1 MAAMAFTMAGMMNGE
16 RVVVLLFISH
26 VLFSLTISLLA
37 LSLDILTDSSTSL
50 SQFSTRNY
58 SYSSPSVFSIALV
71 RVRAVA
77 LPTVFISKTI
87 QLSLA
92 VSLHQVSI
100 EELESLTIQYWAAS
114 ASCLCVLIFLCI
126 TISCASGNTAPPSR
140 SIRHAKFSLSCI
152 ILHNAVCCL
161 TLGTVSLTSFET
173 ALKLLWM
180 LSHGLAAV
188 KLIQHVLRTFPSCS
202 SIGEACLVTSGL
214 VLYFGDILAYT
225 IEKVISFLCLGFFM
239 KSEVLHYGMVWLE
252 THHSI
257 LCRGCCLAFFSQWPL
272 NLFTECEV
280 RTNNGIWRSVIFFSS
295 LGFIMI
301 VIIPSWMR
309 LVQDFHMHPL
319 LWVLSF
325 IFSEPLKR
333 LSSCA
338 YWICEIIFLI
348 WRLGQSVHKFMN
360 AFTDHSD
367 SDLLIVRNLLVGH
380 YSVKSLSEL
389 GNSCPLVFPNWKQGA
404 YASSCHRIRIIL
416 CCRFLPAWLIKLHW
430 CSLLLAVTVSGIL
443 EAYTAQLD
451 NAFIPLIFYSLLCL

>member
-1 MAAMAFTMAGMMNGE
+1 MAAMAFAMAGMMNGE
-16 RVVVLLFISH
+16 RAVVLLFISR

-50 SQFSTRNY
+50 SQFSTRPGA
-58 SYSSPSVFSIALV
+58 SSGILLG
-71 RVRAVA
+71 AVA

-100 EELESLTIQYWAAS
+100 EELESLTMRYWAAS

-126 TISCASGNTAPPSR
+126 TISCASGNIAPPSR

-173 ALKLLWM
+173 ALKLLWI

-202 SIGEACLVTSGL
+202 SIGEACLATSGL

-225 IEKVISFLCLGFFM
+225 IEKRCYIM
-239 KSEVLHYGMVWLE
+239 EVNEVRLVL
-252 THHSI
+252 
-257 LCRGCCLAFFSQWPL
+257 LCRCCCLAFFSQWPL
-272 NLFTECEV
+272 NLFSECEV

-301 VIIPSWMR
+301 VIIPSWMQ

-319 LWVLSF
+319 VLSY

-333 LSSCA
+333 LSLCA
-338 YWICEIIFLI
+338 YWICVIFI
-348 WRLGQSVHKFMN
+348 SVLRFYNISK
-360 AFTDHSD
+360 S
-367 SDLLIVRNLLVGH
+367 SKIERILLRKYYHLMAVSMFV
-380 YSVKSLSEL
+380 
-389 GNSCPLVFPNWKQGA
+389 
-404 YASSCHRIRIIL
+404 
-416 CCRFLPAWLIKLHW
+416 PA
-430 CSLLLAVTVSGIL
+430 
-443 EAYTAQLD
+443 
-451 NAFIPLIFYSLLCL
+451 LIFQPESLDFSFVQLWQFSWHWKLFEYGEFGD

>member
-1 MAAMAFTMAGMMNGE
+1 MASMAFAMAGMMNGE
-16 RVVVLLFISH
+16 RAVVLLFISR

-50 SQFSTRNY
+50 SQFSTRPGA
-58 SYSSPSVFSIALV
+58 SSGILLG
-71 RVRAVA
+71 AVA

-100 EELESLTIQYWAAS
+100 EELESLTIRYWAAS

-126 TISCASGNTAPPSR
+126 TISCASGNIAPPSR

-225 IEKVISFLCLGFFM
+225 IEKDKQRDLEICYLLFFT
-239 KSEVLHYGMVWLE
+239 W
-252 THHSI
+252 
-257 LCRGCCLAFFSQWPL
+257 
-272 NLFTECEV
+272 
-280 RTNNGIWRSVIFFSS
+280 
-295 LGFIMI
+295 FIMI

-367 SDLLIVRNLLVGH
+367 SDLLIVRYLLVGH